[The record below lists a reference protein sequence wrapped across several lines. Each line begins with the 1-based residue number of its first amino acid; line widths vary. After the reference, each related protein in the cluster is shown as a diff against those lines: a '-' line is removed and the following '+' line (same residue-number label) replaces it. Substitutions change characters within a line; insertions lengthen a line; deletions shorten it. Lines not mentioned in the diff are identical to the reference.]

1 MNRYHVNIDSGFQP
15 QTYSL
20 SMPVQD
26 VSLQNPPKSPIVTY
40 ANYVENNVIKNQGN
54 PFDFTYRF
62 MNTHRALKRITLKN
76 VQMPY
81 GFYNIRTG
89 INDTLALTLTGT
101 TITALPAGYYT
112 QAQLI
117 TALNIAI
124 GSGGTFAAV
133 TSSTSTALPQLQLTP
148 ASTKTAT
155 FGSSLLNTLLG
166 FTSGQT
172 ATNPSVITAT
182 NCLNLNFDTYVYI
195 YINNLGISSQ
205 EPIKY
210 TFKVPLNNTTFG
222 STLFWSDENQ
232 NHQSIEVTDNAVRV
246 DRLQIQVLD
255 RFGNILNN
263 NGLDWSM
270 TLEITSDT

>member
-20 SMPVQD
+20 SVPVQD

-89 INDTLALTLTGT
+89 VNILNLNSTNYTLT
-101 TITALPAGYYT
+101 PGYYT

-117 TALNIAI
+117 TALNTAV
-124 GSGGTFAAV
+124 SGVGTFAV
-133 TSSTSTALPQLQLTP
+133 VSQTNTLSNQLQFTP
-148 ASTKTAT
+148 VSGAT

-172 ATNPSVITAT
+172 SSGTTVLIATNQFTV
-182 NCLNLNFDTYVYI
+182 NFDTYVYI